1 MITVKITHAVSIGMS
16 AKTTPQYL
24 FENAEKYPDEAAIS
38 SKDADGNWDTTT
50 WSQFTDYTMGVA
62 KALMSNG
69 FEEGDK
75 LSIYSYNRKEWYSAY
90 SAANMCNGAAV
101 GVYHT
106 CSTEEV
112 EWVVGN
118 SDSKIVF
125 VGNNPM
131 DGGDTSKMC
140 SHRLHEALSN
150 LDKGEVV
157 VVMDGVDMPDH
168 PKATSWA
175 DFISSGSGVD
185 DSQVMERVE
194 NIQPEDTAS
203 LIYTSGTT
211 GNPKGVELTHD
222 NFEAEIEGCSAIFK
236 FSQGDG
242 YVSWLPCAHVFGQ
255 LADNHIWIRDVMH
268 MRVVSSPLES
278 IDYAKEVQP
287 ALFIGVP
294 RIYEKVYSN
303 LKSKLEGKEFLLKV
317 PIINGILK
325 KKIKPQ
331 IGMEN
336 CTYAVT
342 GAAPINPDIL
352 KLFHAIGVPL
362 YEGYGMTETTA
373 GATLGSKKGNKMGT
387 VGKTFVG
394 ELRIDNPNEKGEGE
408 IQFRG
413 RHIMKGYY
421 NNAEATAETM
431 TEDGWL
437 KSGDLGKKDSQGYVS
452 VTGRIKEIYV
462 SSAGKNIAPLV
473 IEETMKSIPIV
484 SQCMLIGDNRKYCSA
499 LFTLDVGAILR
510 DKHGIDGAKVPKDPA
525 EQLAKL
531 KELGHDLSDYTE
543 SQEIFDE
550 VQGHVDR
557 LNGQFSNPEQLKK
570 FTILPRDLSVDH
582 GELTPTLKIRRIQ
595 IRENWADEI
604 EAMYSGA

>member
-1 MITVKITHAVSIGMS
+1 MS
-16 AKTTPQYL
+16 EKTTPQYL
-24 FENAEKYPDEAAIS
+24 IDNAENYPDEAAIS
-38 SKDADGNWDTTT
+38 SKDENGNWNVTT
-50 WSQFTDYTMGVA
+50 WSQFLDDVMDLS
-62 KALMSNG
+62 KALIAHG
-69 FEEGDK
+69 FDKGDK
-75 LSIYSYNRKEWYSAY
+75 LSIYSYNRKEWYAAY

-106 CSTEEV
+106 CSPEEV

-118 SDSKIVF
+118 SDSKVVF

-131 DGGDTSKMC
+131 DGGDPSKMC
-140 SHRLHEALSN
+140 AHRLHETLES
-150 LDKGEVV
+150 LHKVEFV
-157 VVMDGVDMPDH
+157 VVMDGVEMPEH
-168 PKATSWA
+168 PKAVSWN
-175 DFISSGSGVD
+175 DFVSAGKEVD
-185 DSQVMERVE
+185 DSEVMDRLSSI
-194 NIQPEDTAS
+194 NPDDTAS

-222 NFEAEIEGCSAIFK
+222 NFEAEIAGVSAIAK
-236 FSQGDG
+236 FDQGDG

-255 LADNHIWIRDVMH
+255 LADNHIWVRDAMH

-278 IDYAKEVQP
+278 IDYAKEVEP

-303 LKSKLEGKEFLLKV
+303 LVAGLGSKVKWLSLPILKGIVRKKAKAKIGFSKLK
-317 PIINGILK
+317 
-325 KKIKPQ
+325 
-331 IGMEN
+331 
-336 CTYAVT
+336 YAIT

-352 KLFHAIGVPL
+352 HLFHKLEIPL
-362 YEGYGMTETTA
+362 FEGYGMTETTA
-373 GATLGSKKGNKMGT
+373 GATIGFQGNNKIGT
-387 VGKTFVG
+387 VGKPFVG
-394 ELRIDNPNEKGEGE
+394 EIRIHKPNERGDGE

-421 NNAEATAETM
+421 NNLEATAETM

-437 KSGDLGKKDSQGYVS
+437 KSGDLGREDSEGYIS

-473 IEETMKSIPIV
+473 IEETMKSIPLV

-499 LFTLDVGAILR
+499 LFTLDVSVILR
-510 DKHGIDGAKVPKDPA
+510 DKHGMDGAKVPKDPA

-531 KELGHDLSDYTE
+531 KEFGHDLSEYTDSPE
-543 SQEIFDE
+543 VYAEIQE
-550 VQGHVDR
+550 QVDK

-595 IRENWADEI
+595 IRENWANEI
-604 EAMYSGA
+604 EAMYEGA